1 MRDMGHNN
9 QKKVA
14 AVNDLSGFGRCST
27 TVLLPI
33 ISYMGVQCCPV
44 ITSVFSNHSGYD
56 SYFFDDYTDK
66 MQPYIDEWK
75 KLGLEFEG
83 IYTGFLG
90 SHRQIDIVRRFI
102 DDFRTERT
110 TVIVDPVMGDGGNAY
125 STYTEDMCKDMRRLV
140 SKADI
145 VTPNVTEACMLTGTE
160 YREKYT
166 DAQLRELA
174 GMIAQLGP
182 KKIVITGIRQGS
194 SYISNYIYEEN
205 ADGSVNARRLRS
217 KLVGTTR
224 CGTGDIFASIICA
237 DAVNGVPLEKSVR
250 KASAF
255 IKECI
260 LKSME
265 YDIPETDG
273 VCFEEVLYRLKR

>member
-1 MRDMGHNN
+1 
-9 QKKVA
+9 
-14 AVNDLSGFGRCST
+14 
-27 TVLLPI
+27 
-33 ISYMGVQCCPV
+33 
-44 ITSVFSNHSGYD
+44 
-56 SYFFDDYTDK
+56 
-66 MQPYIDEWK
+66 
-75 KLGLEFEG
+75 
-83 IYTGFLG
+83 
-90 SHRQIDIVRRFI
+90 
-102 DDFRTERT
+102 
-110 TVIVDPVMGDGGNAY
+110 MGDGGSAY
-125 STYTEDMCKDMRRLV
+125 STYTEDMCRDMRRLV

-166 DAQLRELA
+166 DAQLHELA

-194 SYISNYIYEEN
+194 SYISNYVYEEN